1 MADSTTAL
9 GFLALFL
16 LCVIAGLL
24 VYFLSYHKPSEEQC
38 AELYKSNICTQAHC
52 TTAFPCA
59 KAPSPTWKPTFDT
72 ATSGFLKKR
81 MKLPT
86 DDIGET
92 INSEIEAFSKIFD
105 SNVCSTL
112 TSLEEVSKNVNPAP
126 YGYDAPAAQGDGEAP
141 SPTFN
146 CMALIKEIN
155 KDIASAS
162 ITNFEKM
169 KLIHLRQAIVDN
181 CNKSQP
187 VGADTSPTGISIE
200 SGTSINASE
209 FKKEGAVAK
218 VFCGPK

>member
-1 MADSTTAL
+1 MADNTTAL

-24 VYFLSYHKPSEEQC
+24 VYFLSYHKPSKEQC
-38 AELYKSNICTQAHC
+38 ANLYTTSICTQAYC
-52 TTAFPCA
+52 TDKFPCA
-59 KAPSPTWKPTFDT
+59 EAPSPTWKPTFDT
-72 ATSGFLKKR
+72 TTTGFLKKR

-92 INSEIEAFSKIFD
+92 ISSEIDTFSKIFD

-112 TSLEEVSKNVNPAP
+112 TSLESVKPP
-126 YGYDAPAAQGDGEAP
+126 LYGYDAPPPPEGGGPAP
-141 SPTFN
+141 PPTFN

-162 ITNFEKM
+162 TTNFEKM

-181 CNKSQP
+181 CNTLPPDGTDKSP
-187 VGADTSPTGISIE
+187 AGIYIQA
-200 SGTSINASE
+200 GTKINASE
-209 FKKEGAVAK
+209 FVTGGAVSN
-218 VFCGPK
+218 VFCT

>member
-1 MADSTTAL
+1 MADNTTAL

-24 VYFLSYHKPSEEQC
+24 VYFLSYHKPSKEQC
-38 AELYKSNICTQAHC
+38 AELHKSNICTQAYC
-52 TTAFPCA
+52 TATFPCA
-59 KAPSPTWKPTFDT
+59 EAPSPTWKPTFDT

-92 INSEIEAFSKIFD
+92 ISSEIDTFSKIFD

-112 TSLEEVSKNVNPAP
+112 TSLENVSKGATPAL
-126 YGYDAPAAQGDGEAP
+126 YGYDAPSAPEGGGPAP

-146 CMALIKEIN
+146 CMELIKQIN

-162 ITNFEKM
+162 TNFEKM
-169 KLIHLRQAIVDN
+169 KLIHLRQTIVDN
-181 CNKSQP
+181 CNKVP
-187 VGADTSPTGISIE
+187 APTTGTDKSPAGISIDA
-200 SGTSINASE
+200 GTKINASE
-209 FKKEGAVAK
+209 FVTGGAVSN
-218 VFCGPK
+218 VFCT